1 MSLLLVFQSDPA
13 TEVDI
18 GLRVVTAGLLDR
30 DGSPIAGDPL
40 LKAFDITWYDEEDG
54 PGHGSLSLPLS
65 EAGASELLPGR
76 FINGII
82 NGSVRFTFKI
92 EGNPEY
98 KIIQE
103 GEEFAQIITVEG
115 RGWACEFDEVIILP
129 AAVLSLRL
137 DTSWRLFSF
146 ASPDFPNTSGWMAAD
161 ELYEYLEGVAYGYR
175 YQMAPDGLLYPSPIG
190 WPYNTSPNVY
200 DPASPPGADYEP
212 TYWIWVPGEEDSLG
226 WAFFRSTFTIPTNG
240 AYTYAVTGDNYFTLF
255 IEGTPVLGESDDIL
269 CWLGWKDESTFF
281 EADTYSIAG
290 VVENPDWPVALN
302 PGGFIA
308 NVYALGLNNM
318 PETHIKS
325 TDSSWSCYFV
335 DAGGYWPGWTP
346 GQIIDTLIS
355 EAVARGGLV
364 AYNSHTF
371 TDDLDSATEAWRPS
385 DPDFDSPYVPSFA
398 VQVGSTVM
406 AALSQ
411 MHNEGLIHWHVKP
424 GTLILDVYRARTGS
438 PASMATLDGTNLRA
452 LERNATAP
460 YANALLVQWEN
471 GYVWVTDPA
480 EISSYGTRVE
490 DIYSSDAT
498 SQADAER
505 LGNQELIR
513 RAQSGFPSVVAVVEP
528 TSAADTPY
536 EGFTVGDYVTI
547 PAVGGGTELV
557 RVLSIAVSHDG
568 EGFAIWT
575 LELNAKLE
583 VPERRTNDLLRTIG
597 GRNQVIR
604 GAAQ

>member
-1 MSLLLVFQSDPA
+1 MSAYPRGVYAVLY
-13 TEVDI
+13 
-18 GLRVVTAGLLDR
+18 DR
-30 DGSPIAGDPL
+30 DGVTQIGGSPLTL
-40 LKAFDITWYDEEDG
+40 LATAFDMTWYDEENG
-54 PGHGSLSLPLS
+54 PGHATLSIPLS
-65 EAGASELLPGR
+65 EAGAAQLLPGR
-76 FINGII
+76 FITFFDLA
-82 NGSVRFTFKI
+82 SDDPRFTFKI

-103 GEEFAQIITVEG
+103 GEEFAQIMIVEG
-115 RGWACEFDEVIILP
+115 RGWGCEFDEAIVLP

-146 ASPDFPNTSGWMAAD
+146 ASPDFPNLTGWTAAD

-200 DPASPPGADYEP
+200 DPASPPGASYQP
-212 TYWIWVPGEEDSLG
+212 TYWIWPTGEEDSLG
-226 WAFFRSTFTIPTNG
+226 WAFFRGDFVIPTNG

-302 PGGFIA
+302 PGGFLA
-308 NVYALGLNNM
+308 NVFALGANNM
-318 PETHIKS
+318 PETHILS
-325 TDSSWSCYFV
+325 TDSSWSCLFV
-335 DAGGYWPGWTP
+335 DAGGFWPGWTP
-346 GQIIDTLIS
+346 GQIIDKLID
-355 EAVARGGLV
+355 EAVARGALV
-364 AYNSHTF
+364 AFNSHTF
-371 TDDLDSATEAWRPS
+371 TDDDDSNSDEWRPL
-385 DPDFDSPYVPSFA
+385 DPTFESKYVPSFA

-406 AALSQ
+406 AALGQ
-411 MHNEGLIHWHVKP
+411 MKEEGLINWHVQP
-424 GTLILDVYRARTGS
+424 GTLILDVYRAREPGS
-438 PASMATLDGTNLRA
+438 PSSSATFNTTNLRA
-452 LERNATAP
+452 LERNSTAP

-471 GYVWVTDPA
+471 GYVWVVDSA
-480 EISSYGTRVE
+480 EVTSYGTRVE

-498 SQADAER
+498 SEADATR
-505 LGNQELIR
+505 LGNQELAR
-513 RAQSGFPSVVAVVEP
+513 RAQAGFPSVVAVVEP
-528 TSAADTPY
+528 TSAADCPY
-536 EGFTVGDYVTI
+536 EAFTVGDYVTI

-557 RVLSIAVSHDG
+557 RVLSIAFSHDA
-568 EGFAIWT
+568 EGNAIWT

-604 GAAQ
+604 GTAQ